1 MPFRHLGEVASP
13 IVDSE
18 ISGRLDGVPPD
29 GRGGMNLQDVLSAL
43 RTHWWMPPLGIIVAT
58 ALALAI
64 TLLQTPLYT
73 SSTQLFVSTT
83 ASTSSSD
90 ALQGSQL
97 SEQRAASYAR
107 LAAGEQLAG
116 QVVDRLDLDLTPA
129 EVSGKVTA
137 TALPGTVLIDVDV
150 TDASPERAQQIAE
163 AIGTEFPALIQELEA
178 PSAGGAPLVRIT
190 VTNDP
195 EIPGAPSSP
204 NLVQNV
210 ALGLLVG
217 ALLGGLA
224 AVARRQLDRSVKD
237 PEVAAQL
244 VGAPVIATVLRDSAL
259 ERQHLAERTDHGRAV
274 EDYRLLRTNLQ
285 FLQVDEPPK
294 VILVTSA
301 LPSEGKTTAVVNL
314 ALALTEVGRRVTVL
328 EADLRRPKVTRYLG
342 MVGGVGLTN
351 VLIGTADL
359 DDVLQPYADGTL
371 AVIAAGPPPPN
382 PGELL
387 TSSQMVGLLD
397 KLRAANDIVL
407 IDAPPL
413 LPVADAVGL
422 SALADGVLV
431 SVRYGRTRKDQVQQA
446 ATTLRRVN
454 AKILGVILNIVPP
467 SADIARASGYGDGY
481 GYELPP
487 SS

>member
-1 MPFRHLGEVASP
+1 
-13 IVDSE
+13 
-18 ISGRLDGVPPD
+18 
-29 GRGGMNLQDVLSAL
+29 
-43 RTHWWMPPLGIIVAT
+43 
-58 ALALAI
+58 
-64 TLLQTPLYT
+64 
-73 SSTQLFVSTT
+73 
-83 ASTSSSD
+83 
-90 ALQGSQL
+90 
-97 SEQRAASYAR
+97 
-107 LAAGEQLAG
+107 
-116 QVVDRLDLDLTPA
+116 VVDRLDLDLTPA
-129 EVSGKVTA
+129 QVSGEITA

-150 TDASPERAQQIAE
+150 TDASPGRAQQIAE
-163 AIGTEFPALIQELEA
+163 AIGAEFPALIQELEA

-195 EIPGAPSSP
+195 EVPVTPSSP
-204 NLVQNV
+204 DLVQNV

-217 ALLGGLA
+217 ALLGSLA

-244 VGAPVIATVLRDSAL
+244 VGAPVIGTVLRDAAL
-259 ERQHLAERTDHGRAV
+259 ERQHLAERTTQGRAL
-274 EDYRLLRTNLQ
+274 EDFRLLRTNLQ

-314 ALALTEVGRRVTVL
+314 ALALTEVGHRVTVL

-371 AVIAAGPPPPN
+371 AVVGAGPPPPN

-387 TSSQMVGLLD
+387 TSSQMAGLLD

-422 SALADGVLV
+422 SVLADGVLV
-431 SVRYGRTRKDQVQQA
+431 SVRYGRTRKDQVRQA
-446 ATTLRRVN
+446 ATTLQRVD

-467 SADIARASGYGDGY
+467 SADIARASGHGDGY
-481 GYELPP
+481 GYEIPP